1 MSVELVIEI
10 YRETLRTAALVAA
23 PILGVAMAVGLVIS
37 LLQTVTSLND
47 QTINFV
53 PKAAAIA
60 LALGIGIPWFLR
72 HLMGFLTTILTQ
84 APALSV
90 GF

>member
-1 MSVELVIEI
+1 MTIDMVVEI
-10 YRETLRTAALVAA
+10 YRETLRTAVLVAA
-23 PILGVAMAVGLVIS
+23 PILGVAMLVGLLVS
-37 LLQTVTSLND
+37 LVQTITSLND

-60 LALGIGIPWFLR
+60 LALGVGMPWFLR
-72 HLMGFLTTILTQ
+72 HLMAFLTAVLTH
-84 APALSV
+84 APSLVV